1 LYLTPCGLHIRTC
14 HHAVHINCLERYIN
28 SLHDKAIRGEEFD
41 GVQAIDP
48 DSAMTQFLCPL
59 CKTLCNFLI
68 PTSHPTIDR
77 IEVSKFCLNATN
89 LQNTRIKPKYNW
101 YNLVQEQADLSNW
114 YRIVMGRNN
123 GTTLESARTLDNE
136 VNPEVHDLWRDYF
149 EETLWEPHGSLEKGT
164 PFLWSACSFT
174 LASFLPVL
182 EEEFRT
188 VSGKDQPF
196 NPLLDDCPSSLEK
209 DLSSLSAVTK
219 FSRWSFSLLEHS
231 ADAKVIWETAK
242 RCAPIHHETKR
253 EYRKFTNIIS
263 SIDACLRGT
272 ILGLLIADSFTSFVV
287 TSAITSKPS
296 TILQLVG
303 VFSVADLFQ
312 KLQEEFFMEKK
323 FTEKSLLQ
331 DKYTML
337 WSVEKNEIQENMDN
351 TIEERRT
358 RSGRSLDSTPTSTN
372 SSRGATRRRSLTR
385 GKNETSSVD
394 GANHAMMT
402 LISLKQKMENDGKQS
417 TDAFVALCLLEKL
430 AQMRDI
436 NMEEMEDATL
446 QLQDLPSTSIQFES
460 RMKRI
465 FETNA
470 LLFRRM
476 RLFWYCLAG
485 KSANAEQF
493 LKQPSLQEI
502 FNSPDAVLEQIWKW
516 CIDRMTNRNHLAAA
530 SKTQDRCEHSEG
542 CSEAYLASMF
552 LLRDMGSTKGINT
565 GSKARLIDL
574 PIQYDELY
582 SQFVGKKCKRCEKVP
597 SDPGICLICG
607 EYLCCGDSCCTILL
621 PHGPSV
627 GECTRH
633 AAECGGGSGVVLMLD
648 QCRVAIIGGSMAAH
662 FPSPYVDAHG
672 EEDIGLQRGRPLR
685 LDMERY
691 RHLESLWVNHR
702 IFAEVSRLRNQKEPH
717 FTINLSYL

>member
-1 LYLTPCGLHIRTC
+1 
-14 HHAVHINCLERYIN
+14 
-28 SLHDKAIRGEEFD
+28 
-41 GVQAIDP
+41 
-48 DSAMTQFLCPL
+48 
-59 CKTLCNFLI
+59 
-68 PTSHPTIDR
+68 
-77 IEVSKFCLNATN
+77 
-89 LQNTRIKPKYNW
+89 
-101 YNLVQEQADLSNW
+101 
-114 YRIVMGRNN
+114 
-123 GTTLESARTLDNE
+123 
-136 VNPEVHDLWRDYF
+136 
-149 EETLWEPHGSLEKGT
+149 
-164 PFLWSACSFT
+164 
-174 LASFLPVL
+174 
-182 EEEFRT
+182 
-188 VSGKDQPF
+188 
-196 NPLLDDCPSSLEK
+196 
-209 DLSSLSAVTK
+209 
-219 FSRWSFSLLEHS
+219 
-231 ADAKVIWETAK
+231 
-242 RCAPIHHETKR
+242 
-253 EYRKFTNIIS
+253 
-263 SIDACLRGT
+263 
-272 ILGLLIADSFTSFVV
+272 
-287 TSAITSKPS
+287 
-296 TILQLVG
+296 
-303 VFSVADLFQ
+303 
-312 KLQEEFFMEKK
+312 
-323 FTEKSLLQ
+323 
-331 DKYTML
+331 
-337 WSVEKNEIQENMDN
+337 
-351 TIEERRT
+351 
-358 RSGRSLDSTPTSTN
+358 
-372 SSRGATRRRSLTR
+372 
-385 GKNETSSVD
+385 
-394 GANHAMMT
+394 
-402 LISLKQKMENDGKQS
+402 
-417 TDAFVALCLLEKL
+417 
-430 AQMRDI
+430 
-436 NMEEMEDATL
+436 
-446 QLQDLPSTSIQFES
+446 
-460 RMKRI
+460 MKRI